1 MNNYKTTLVAL
12 ALAAFALPAAAHRPW
27 LLPSSTLAE
36 GRDPTVIIDGAI
48 SENYFEFDHMPL
60 KMDSIVI
67 TGPDGLAVATPAI
80 TSGRLR
86 SSFDLKMAK
95 PGTYRVAIVNK
106 SVSAS
111 YKAGT
116 EIKRFR
122 GTEEAFAKEVPAD
135 APELSV
141 NRQFSRM
148 ETFVSAT
155 QTSTEVL
162 KPSGA
167 GLELVPVTHPNDLH
181 AGEKA
186 SWRFQLNGK
195 PLANFAFSL
204 IPGGVKYRGV
214 LGEIRLST
222 DANGVANITLPDA
235 GMYSLNAAFPVSSE
249 KGGGATPPASRYSY
263 AATLEILPQ

>member
-1 MNNYKTTLVAL
+1 MKKIKLTLLAL
-12 ALAAFALPAAAHRPW
+12 ALAAVVLPAHAHRPW
-27 LLPSSTLAE
+27 LLPSATLADGKE
-36 GRDPTVIIDGAI
+36 PTVIIDGAV

-60 KMDSIVI
+60 RMDSVVV
-67 TGPDGLAVATPAI
+67 TGPDGAVLALPAI

-86 SSFDLKMAK
+86 NSFDLKMPK
-95 PGTYRVAIVNK
+95 PGTYRVAIVSK
-106 SVSAS
+106 VVTAS
-111 YKAGT
+111 YKAGA
-116 EIKRFR
+116 EVKRFR
-122 GTEEAFAKEVPAD
+122 GTEEAFAKEVPGD
-135 APELSV
+135 APELTV

-162 KPSGA
+162 KPSGT
-167 GLELVPVTHPNDLH
+167 GLELVPVTHPNDMH

-186 SWRFQLNGK
+186 SWRFELNGK

-222 DANGVANITLPDA
+222 DANGVANMTLPAA
-235 GMYSLNAAFPVSSE
+235 GMYALNAAFPVSSE
-249 KGGGATPPASRYSY
+249 KGGGAVPPASRYSY